1 MKVILKDFLKVKY
14 AATCSSGTAA
24 GVMCLRALGIK
35 AGDEVLV
42 PSFTFIAAIEAIL
55 EIGAIPVIIDGDKT
69 FNMCP
74 IEAEKKISKKT
85 KCIMLVHMLGVPA
98 DISSFI
104 KLKKY
109 NLKIIEDACE
119 ALGAEHKDKKIGNFG
134 DASFFS
140 FDFAKII
147 TTGEGGMCVTN
158 SKKNF

>member
-1 MKVILKDFLKVKY
+1 MSGNEIIDRKEFKAITDIYKKSNGVLFAHGFEKRRKNIFRTKIFESNFKRFLKVKY

-74 IEAEKKISKKT
+74 IEAEKKISKKQN
-85 KCIMLVHMLGVPA
+85 A
-98 DISSFI
+98 
-104 KLKKY
+104 
-109 NLKIIEDACE
+109 
-119 ALGAEHKDKKIGNFG
+119 
-134 DASFFS
+134 
-140 FDFAKII
+140 
-147 TTGEGGMCVTN
+147 
-158 SKKNF
+158 